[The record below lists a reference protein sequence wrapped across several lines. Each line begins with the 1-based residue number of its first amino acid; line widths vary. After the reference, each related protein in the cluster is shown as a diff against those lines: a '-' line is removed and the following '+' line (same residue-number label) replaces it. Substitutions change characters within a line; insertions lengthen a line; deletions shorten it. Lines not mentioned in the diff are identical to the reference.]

1 VIAGAED
8 KLGKVEAGVK
18 SAAVKEEKEF
28 QNLVSSIPKKVQ
40 IN

>member
-1 VIAGAED
+1 
-8 KLGKVEAGVK
+8 VEAGVK
-18 SAAVKEEKEF
+18 SAVTEKEKEF